1 MSIIPA
7 DFKKIFRNF
16 FSLNLVQL
24 SNIIF
29 PLVTLPYVV
38 RVIGVEKFGL
48 VSFVQSFT
56 MYFVI
61 ISDYGFN
68 LSGTREISVNRND
81 AGRLSEIFSAV
92 LLVKIFIGILCVSV
106 VSILVCTFDIFKAN
120 WTLYM
125 ISTGI
130 IFGSILFP
138 QWLFQGMEKMELI
151 PAVNIPVKIV
161 QLLLIFLI
169 VKQEEDYILYL
180 FLLSAAQLVIGIFG
194 LITAVQI
201 AKVKPVFPSIDKMK
215 QQLKNGFKYF
225 PVNIGINIFNNSSV
239 FIVGLL
245 AGQYAA
251 GIFSAADK
259 IRLSLQ
265 GTLSGFTMSVYPQAV
280 KKINESKQKFLE
292 FIGKIFKVSI
302 ASGTLIG
309 LVLFFFPKE
318 IILLLLGPEFKESII
333 ILKLFSIVIIIFSIT
348 EVWCYLVLVP
358 FGFYVL
364 INQIILFT
372 TIFHIGLLAVLLT
385 FFNYPWAVYSIIIT
399 QLIILA
405 AAWFSI
411 KKKKLMIT

>member
-169 VKQEEDYILYL
+169 IKQEEDYILYL

-194 LITAVQI
+194 LITAVQT
-201 AKVKPVFPSIDKMK
+201 AKLKPVLPSTDKMK

-225 PVNIGINIFNNSSV
+225 PVNIGINIFNNSNV

-411 KKKKLMIT
+411 KKKKLMST

>member
-1 MSIIPA
+1 MFIIPA

-29 PLVTLPYVV
+29 PLIILPYVV

-48 VSFVQSFT
+48 ISFVQSFI
-56 MYFVI
+56 MYFVF

-68 LSGTREISVNRND
+68 LAGTREISVNRND
-81 AGRLSEIFSAV
+81 AGKLSEIFSAV
-92 LLVKIFIGILCVSV
+92 LLVKIFIGILCVTVISV
-106 VSILVCTFDIFKAN
+106 LICTFDVFKAN
-120 WTLYM
+120 WMLYL
-125 ISTGI
+125 IGTGI

-169 VKQEEDYILYL
+169 VKQEDDYILYL
-180 FLLSAAQLVIGIFG
+180 FLLSAAQLVIGILG
-194 LITAVQI
+194 LITAVQA

-259 IRLSLQ
+259 IRLSIHA
-265 GTLSGFTMSVYPQAV
+265 TLSGFTMSVYPQAV
-280 KKINESKQKFLE
+280 EIINESKQKFTE
-292 FIGKIFKVSI
+292 FIGNIFKVSI
-302 ASGTLIG
+302 VLGILVGLI
-309 LVLFFFPKE
+309 LFSFSE
-318 IILLLLGPEFKESII
+318 WIILVLLGPEFKESIF
-333 ILKLFSIVIIIFSIT
+333 ILKLFSIVIVIFSAT
-348 EVWCYLVLVP
+348 EVLCYLILLP
-358 FGFYVL
+358 FGFHILV
-364 INQIILFT
+364 NQIILFAAL
-372 TIFHIGLLAVLLT
+372 IHIVLLIVLINL
-385 FFNYPWAVYSIIIT
+385 FNYPGTAYSIIIT
-399 QLIILA
+399 QLIIMYA
-405 AAWFSI
+405 ARFSI
-411 KKKKLMIT
+411 KKKNLMKS

>member
-29 PLVTLPYVV
+29 PLVILPYVV

-48 VSFVQSFT
+48 ISFVQSFI

-68 LSGTREISVNRND
+68 LAGTREISVNRND

-120 WTLYM
+120 WMLYM

-225 PVNIGINIFNNSSV
+225 PVNIGINIFNNSNV
-239 FIVGLL
+239 FI
-245 AGQYAA
+245 
-251 GIFSAADK
+251 
-259 IRLSLQ
+259 
-265 GTLSGFTMSVYPQAV
+265 
-280 KKINESKQKFLE
+280 
-292 FIGKIFKVSI
+292 
-302 ASGTLIG
+302 
-309 LVLFFFPKE
+309 
-318 IILLLLGPEFKESII
+318 
-333 ILKLFSIVIIIFSIT
+333 
-348 EVWCYLVLVP
+348 
-358 FGFYVL
+358 
-364 INQIILFT
+364 
-372 TIFHIGLLAVLLT
+372 
-385 FFNYPWAVYSIIIT
+385 
-399 QLIILA
+399 
-405 AAWFSI
+405 
-411 KKKKLMIT
+411 